1 MQQLIMNNQIIFPK
15 SLKSAHTLQNYHTEV
30 IFQETIIFFWIWSL
44 LYKSDFPSTKFF
56 SQH

>member
-1 MQQLIMNNQIIFPK
+1 MNNQIIFPK

-44 LYKSDFPSTKFF
+44 LYKSDFPSTKCF